1 MKSLVS
7 YLGVG
12 QYYPNSSREAGDFV
26 VRRLSDITD
35 KIIPFFD
42 KYPIVGVKALDYADL
57 KKAAEIMKVK
67 GHLTKDG
74 LDLIRKIKSSMNTG
88 RL

>member
-12 QYYPNSSREAGDFV
+12 QYYPHSSREAGDFV
-26 VRRLSDITD
+26 VRGLSDITE

-42 KYPIVGVKALDYADL
+42 KYPIVGAKALDYADFRKVSEL
-57 KKAAEIMKVK
+57 MKVK
-67 GHLTKDG
+67 AHLTKDG